1 MQSGAAVANL
11 RAGHQGRTVI
21 ESGGGRRAAGALRHV
36 LVDRALLVRTG
47 TEAFDRGHDHA
58 RIEFLNALPREPH
71 AIQRPGREI
80 FHQNVA
86 MLDQALQ
93 DLLAMIAFGVERYR
107 SLVVIE
113 HREIQAVH
121 IRQIAQLL
129 AGDVSAT
136 GPLNLYNVGTEPPQQ
151 LSTGWP
157 RLHVREIKNA
167 DAV

>member
-21 ESGGGRRAAGALRHV
+21 KSGGGRRAAGALRHV
-36 LVDRALLVRTG
+36 LVDLALLVGTG
-47 TEAFDRGHDHA
+47 TEALDRGHDHA
-58 RIEFLNALPREPH
+58 RIQFLNALPRESH
-71 AIQRPGREI
+71 AVQGSGREI

-93 DLLAMIAFGVERYR
+93 DLLAMIALRVERYG

-136 GPLNLYNVGTEPPQQ
+136 GPLNFYDVGTEQAQQ
-151 LSTGWP
+151 LRTDGP
-157 RLHVREIKNA
+157 GLDVREIENA
-167 DAV
+167 DDV